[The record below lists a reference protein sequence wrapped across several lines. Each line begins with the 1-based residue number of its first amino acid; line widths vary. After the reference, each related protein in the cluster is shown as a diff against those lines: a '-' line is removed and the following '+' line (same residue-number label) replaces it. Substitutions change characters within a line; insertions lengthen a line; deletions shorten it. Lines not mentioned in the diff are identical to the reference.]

1 MIVFCEECG
10 ERNLIDPAK
19 SNGKP
24 RCLSCNDILR
34 LPISQTT
41 ESLNDVVQEKAI
53 SRLELTFQED
63 VIEISKVRPSITMGR
78 QRYNDLVVEDNRVSR
93 SHARFEYRRNEFV
106 LIDQSTNGTYV
117 FVKGKKGMNLRQ
129 DELPLNGS
137 GFIGLGRKVASNSP
151 EAIHFTIK
159 RA

>member
-1 MIVFCEECG
+1 MIIFCEECG
-10 ERNLIDPAK
+10 QRNVVEAEDL
-19 SNGKP
+19 GKEP
-24 RCLSCNDILR
+24 RCSACKDKLR
-34 LPISQTT
+34 IPVAAAQNAGKEENNAS
-41 ESLNDVVQEKAI
+41 EPKN
-53 SRLELTFQED
+53 RLELKFKEI
-63 VIEISKVRPSITMGR
+63 VIEISQTRPSVTMGR

-151 EAIHFTIK
+151 EAIHFTIHN
-159 RA
+159 

>member
-1 MIVFCEECG
+1 MIIFCEECG
-10 ERNLIDPAK
+10 QRNVVEPEDIDK
-19 SNGKP
+19 EP
-24 RCLSCNDILR
+24 RCSSCKDKLR
-34 LPISQTT
+34 IPVTAQSAHKA
-41 ESLNDVVQEKAI
+41 VQVSGPKN
-53 SRLELTFQED
+53 RLELKFKED
-63 VIEISKVRPSITMGR
+63 VIEISQNRPSVTMGR

-151 EAIHFTIK
+151 EAIHFIIHN
-159 RA
+159 